1 MKIDRNDKKSRKG
14 SKLYQKINFFEIDQ
28 NNAGVKMTKNML
40 TENF

>member
-1 MKIDRNDKKSRKG
+1 MTKNPKRAQNYSKKS
-14 SKLYQKINFFEIDQ
+14 NFFEIDQ